1 MNRTFSPVLSGAQI
15 QGTGMKHP
23 RVPKVI
29 IGSEL
34 NGFVQGDLM
43 DANAIS
49 QYIAEKISTS
59 GSNEDITELKNKIL
73 SLQSE
78 DETIRSL
85 IRDVIDDINNLGVI
99 EEHLQDLQTVQ
110 QKLQAIEV
118 TVQQYIEN
126 NATVVSDENGDLIGI
141 IS

>member
-1 MNRTFSPVLSGAQI
+1 MNRTFSPVLNGAQI

-49 QYIAEKISTS
+49 QYITEKISKSQESDT
-59 GSNEDITELKNKIL
+59 NYEELYNRIT
-73 SLQSE
+73 SLQEE
-78 DETIRSL
+78 DTRLSSL
-85 IRDVIDDINNLGVI
+85 ISDVVNDINNLGTV
-99 EEHLQDLQTVQ
+99 EEHL
-110 QKLQAIEV
+110 
-118 TVQQYIEN
+118 
-126 NATVVSDENGDLIGI
+126 
-141 IS
+141 

>member
-49 QYIAEKISTS
+49 QYIAEKISNS
-59 GSNEDITELKNKIL
+59 SSSQEDITELKNKIL
-73 SLQSE
+73 SLQNE

-85 IRDVIDDINNLGVI
+85 IRDVVDDVNNLGII
-99 EEHLQDLQTVQ
+99 EEHLQDLQELQGKLQILEQTVQ
-110 QKLQAIEV
+110 N
-118 TVQQYIEN
+118 YMN
-126 NATVVSDENGDLIGI
+126 DDPVVSSDENGDLIV
-141 IS
+141 SF

>member
-15 QGTGMKHP
+15 QGTGMRHP

-49 QYIAEKISTS
+49 QYIAEKIKHSGGSTQ
-59 GSNEDITELKNKIL
+59 DISEIQNKIL
-73 SLQSE
+73 SLQEE

-85 IRDVIDDINNLGVI
+85 IRDVVDDINNLGTI
-99 EEHLQDLQTVQ
+99 EEHLQDLQTIED
-110 QKLQAIEV
+110 KLAAIEQ
-118 TVQQYIEN
+118 TVNQYIN
-126 NATVVSDENGDLIGI
+126 VQPTVATDENGDLIV
-141 IS
+141 SF